1 MTPRVVISGIG
12 AVSGLGLSA
21 QATWETLCAGKS
33 ALRPITRFD
42 ASGFPSR
49 LGSEVGASEPTGAAG
64 FSAKDFVPKHYR
76 KAVKVMA
83 RDIEIAVAA
92 ARDAVMDAGLTTRGT
107 LPEDSTD
114 PTTHRPERVGCHIG
128 AGLIA
133 AEAEELAAA
142 LATSRAAAGGEDV
155 NLKAWGGTAGNG
167 MAGKMDNLTP
177 LWLLKYLPNMLSC
190 HVTILHGCEGPSNT
204 ITCAEASGL
213 LSIGESM
220 RVIRRGDADACF
232 SGGAES
238 KLNYMGLLRMDFAKR
253 LAHTGDETDGSQIV
267 RPFDAASRG
276 GLLGEGGGI
285 LILESLDAAK
295 GRGAKTHAE
304 VLSVGAAHSAPEGAS
319 GAVADDDVGC
329 RYAIENALEQARVSP
344 DEIDAIVPMALGN
357 PAKDAAEA
365 GALRRVFGARLKD
378 IPLIT
383 LSPQLG
389 GCVSGTGAIQA
400 AVAAL
405 CLRHQRLPARIHAG
419 KVPADLQAGPAPARE
434 AKLRRV
440 LVCSGSQHGQ
450 HAAMVLGALS

>member
-1 MTPRVVISGIG
+1 MAPRVVITGIG
-12 AVSGLGLSA
+12 IVSGLGLSA
-21 QATWETLCAGKS
+21 QATWEALCTGKS
-33 ALRPITRFD
+33 ALRPIARFD

-49 LGSEVGASEPTGAAG
+49 LGSEVGASEPGG
-64 FSAKDFVPKHYR
+64 VGSFSAKDFVPKHYR

-92 ARDAVMDAGLTTRGT
+92 ARDAVQDAGLVTRGT
-107 LPEDSTD
+107 LPEDSAD
-114 PTTHRPERVGCHIG
+114 PTTHRSERVGCHIG

-133 AEAEELAAA
+133 ADAEELAAA
-142 LATSRAAAGGEDV
+142 LTTSRVAGKEDV
-155 NLKAWGGTAGNG
+155 DLKAWGGTGGNG
-167 MAGKMDNLTP
+167 LGGKMDNLTP

-213 LSIGESM
+213 LSIGESL

-253 LAHTGDETDGSQIV
+253 LAHTESETDGSHVV
-267 RPFDAASRG
+267 RPFDPASRG

-285 LILESLDAAK
+285 LILESLTAAAV
-295 GRGAKTHAE
+295 RGAKPRVE
-304 VLSVGAAHSAPEGAS
+304 VLSVGAAHSAPEGS
-319 GAVADDDVGC
+319 GGEDVGC
-329 RYAIENALEQARVSP
+329 RYAMENALEQAKVAAS
-344 DEIDAIVPMALGN
+344 EIDAIVPMALGN
-357 PAKDAAEA
+357 PGSDAAEA
-365 GALRRVFGARLKD
+365 GALRRVFGARLKE
-378 IPLIT
+378 IPLVT

-400 AVAAL
+400 AVGAL
-405 CLRHQRLPARIHAG
+405 CVRHQRLPARLHAG
-419 KVPADLQAGPAPARE
+419 SVAADLQAGAAPARE
-434 AKLRRV
+434 ARLRRV